1 MQKLELD
8 GNISEFSWTIWEEG
22 TTASDTQTGQW
33 LVPVEL
39 FSSIADTAADA
50 TRLGLIVAPDVDFD
64 LLASVIDRAE
74 LVAVN
79 FPSFTDGR
87 GFSIGRMIRGRF
99 SFKKP
104 MVAYGGFIRDQLFYL
119 KRCGFDGFIFD
130 ETVDA
135 SSYAASLDVF
145 SDGYQASFDQ
155 PVPLFRR
162 R

>member
-1 MQKLELD
+1 MQKLDLD
-8 GNISEFSWTIWEEG
+8 GKVSEFSWAIWEEG
-22 TTASDTQTGQW
+22 TTASDTRTGQW

-39 FSSIADTAADA
+39 FSDIADTATDA
-50 TRLGLIVAPDVDFD
+50 ARLGLIVAPDVDFD
-64 LLASVIDRAE
+64 LLAEVIHSAE

-99 SFKKP
+99 GFKKP
-104 MVAYGGFIRDQLFYL
+104 IVAYGSFIRDQLFYL
-119 KRCGFDGFIFD
+119 KRCGFEGFIFD
-130 ETVDA
+130 ESVDA
-135 SSYAASLDVF
+135 SSYGESLRVF
-145 SDGYQASFDQ
+145 SDGYQAAVDQ